1 MPTSAAHKVM
11 FAKQNIED
19 MEAEMEVN
27 ALSASSKKFK
37 VSNPK
42 KTAVKGILGTSIA
55 VSTVALII
63 MTILV
68 VLFFVVMV
76 GIFSGAFLEILIG
89 IFDT

>member
-1 MPTSAAHKVM
+1 M
-11 FAKQNIED
+11 
-19 MEAEMEVN
+19 
-27 ALSASSKKFK
+27 
-37 VSNPK
+37 SNPK